1 MGFIII
7 HHCSQEFALQIHI
20 YDPGNSA
27 SLRQRPKTPENL
39 FYPFTS
45 PAYDIN
51 NLFCVRWPSGKA
63 QGFEARPCQTL
74 SGCAQV
80 RAGARTLP
88 AAFRIP
94 ARRSVVVLVAWFVVT
109 SPTVRTDS
117 SFIEACN
124 NIMHGPCRMLLGCPS
139 PTSCRERSQMR
150 ISLFVILLVHLRTCW
165 PQVAISTEGWE
176 SSDAWIE

>member
-1 MGFIII
+1 M
-7 HHCSQEFALQIHI
+7 QIHI

-74 SGCAQV
+74 SGCAKV

-150 ISLFVILLVHLRTCW
+150 ISLFVILFGTFADLLAPGCDFYRGVGIFRCL
-165 PQVAISTEGWE
+165 
-176 SSDAWIE
+176 D